1 MKLRILLF
9 LSFTVLFACDKATE
23 TQTVKIDGRYQMDL
37 PAHMTKATGLNDAAS
52 LQYQNAVKEFYAI
65 VIDEPKA
72 VLEQSIFDNNLEGV
86 YSNDLNG
93 YAKLITEGMKNNAT
107 LDSLPPLKLTKIN
120 GLEARTIDVTGK
132 IQNIRAYWKVAY
144 VEGKSHYYQIMVW
157 TLEDKKEQF
166 EAHMDAAINSFKET
180 DRSGAK

>member
-1 MKLRILLF
+1 MSL
-9 LSFTVLFACDKATE
+9 TVLFACDKAAE
-23 TQTVKIDGRYQMDL
+23 TQTVKIGGRYQMDL

-52 LQYQNAVKEFYAI
+52 LQYQNKLKEFYAI

-72 VLEQSIFDNNLEGV
+72 VLEKSIFDNSLEGV
-86 YSNDLNG
+86 ISNDLNG

-107 LDSLPPLKLTKIN
+107 LDSVPSLKFTKIN
-120 GLEARTIDVTGK
+120 GLEARTIDITGK
-132 IQNIRAYWKVAY
+132 IQNVHIYWKVAY

-157 TLEDKKEQF
+157 TLADKKQQF
-166 EAHMDAAINSFKET
+166 EADMDAAINSFKET